1 MRIFVIF
8 LLSFFS
14 LFSYVNA
21 SWLQD
26 VFQDTNPKTP
36 YCQQEGECSLTNW
49 IKDMHAWIND
59 IEKDRKASTYIQDII
74 KYLLGFITLV
84 AVIYIIYA
92 GFQIMISAG
101 AEDKVKKSKTT
112 IFHVLAWIIVIWLSY
127 SIVTFIMN
135 VLNSPASW
143 TQ

>member
-1 MRIFVIF
+1 MRIFAIF

-36 YCQQEGECSLTNW
+36 YCQDGECSLSNG

-59 IEKDRKASTYIQDII
+59 IEKDRKASVYIQDII
-74 KYLLGFITLV
+74 KYLLWFITLV

-112 IFHVLAWIIVIWLSY
+112 IFHVLIWIIVIWLSY

-135 VLNSPASW
+135 ILNSPA
-143 TQ
+143 TTTP

>member
-1 MRIFVIF
+1 MRIFSIF

-14 LFSYVNA
+14 LVSYVNA

-36 YCQQEGECSLTNW
+36 YCQDGECSLSNG
-49 IKDMHAWIND
+49 IKDMHAGIND

-112 IFHVLAWIIVIWLSY
+112 IFHVLIGIVVIWLSY

-135 VLNSPASW
+135 VLNSPASG

>member
-1 MRIFVIF
+1 MRIFSIF

-14 LFSYVNA
+14 LVSYVNA

-36 YCQQEGECSLTNW
+36 YCQDGECSLSNG

-74 KYLLGFITLV
+74 KYLLWFITLV

-112 IFHVLAWIIVIWLSY
+112 IFHVLIWIVVIWLSY